1 MRHILIIDDEESIRT
16 TLDGVLRAAGYATRT
31 APNGVEGIQMIRD
44 QPADLVITDLF
55 MPEKEGIETIMELRQ
70 EFPDLKIIAMSGGL
84 YGRMDLLTAAAHL
97 GAHRI
102 LAKPFGGAELLAM
115 VRELV
120 RPE

>member
-55 MPEKEGIETIMELRQ
+55 MPEKEGIETIMELHQ

-102 LAKPFGGAELLAM
+102 LAKPFGGDELLAM